1 MPAGTE
7 MSEAAD
13 APPDEGAES
22 SGAELRRFSQHEPEP
37 EPEPDP
43 SEPELAPTNP
53 EPEPAPP
60 NPVVIAPP
68 GRLGVVF
75 KGDETGPGHSVHKVR
90 DSSDLAG
97 QLLPGDMVVSVNE
110 IDTSTYDH
118 DQMAALLSSQGNQ
131 ERKLVVMRPAASA

>member
-1 MPAGTE
+1 MSCFGCFDQPDDTAPQDYSKTPGEPGSTPAMITVE
-7 MSEAAD
+7 
-13 APPDEGAES
+13 
-22 SGAELRRFSQHEPEP
+22 
-37 EPEPDP
+37 
-43 SEPELAPTNP
+43 
-53 EPEPAPP
+53 
-60 NPVVIAPP
+60 VIAPP

>member
-1 MPAGTE
+1 MITVE
-7 MSEAAD
+7 
-13 APPDEGAES
+13 
-22 SGAELRRFSQHEPEP
+22 
-37 EPEPDP
+37 
-43 SEPELAPTNP
+43 
-53 EPEPAPP
+53 
-60 NPVVIAPP
+60 VIAPP

-118 DQMAALLSSQGNQ
+118 DQMAALLSSPGITKSASSSSCDPRQ
-131 ERKLVVMRPAASA
+131 RVAAED